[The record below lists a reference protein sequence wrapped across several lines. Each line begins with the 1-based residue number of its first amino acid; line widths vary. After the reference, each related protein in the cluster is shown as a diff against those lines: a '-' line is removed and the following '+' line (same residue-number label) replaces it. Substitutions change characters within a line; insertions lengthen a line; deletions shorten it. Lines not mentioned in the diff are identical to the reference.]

1 MQEKFNEVRAR
12 AANVANDPAC
22 KEKAAG
28 REILLDAITKLQE
41 GGNTDEIAAVKAKI
55 AKSAEA
61 LAGGARL
68 AMVDHDTRKSF
79 HARITEL
86 EAQEKLLAA
95 EFEKLEGELYLTEQ
109 FVRAKVGLLED
120 KINSRFEHARFK
132 LFNVL
137 VNGGIEEVCET
148 LYRGVPYGSA
158 LNNAAQ
164 INVGLDIINTLSEHY
179 GFSAPIWIDNAEAVV
194 DLLPTK
200 GQMIRLVVSGGQTA
214 RSGSRPGGRK
224 KTKEVV

>member
-1 MQEKFNEVRAR
+1 
-12 AANVANDPAC
+12 
-22 KEKAAG
+22 
-28 REILLDAITKLQE
+28 
-41 GGNTDEIAAVKAKI
+41 
-55 AKSAEA
+55 
-61 LAGGARL
+61 
-68 AMVDHDTRKSF
+68 MVDHDTRKSF

-200 GQMIRLVVSGGQTA
+200 GQMIRLVVSGGADSALRVET
-214 RSGSRPGGRK
+214 GGAK
-224 KTKEVV
+224 KNKGGCLNVS